1 MAPKTDNWQS
11 VKCLLCYLKQT
22 ICFGLQICHSHTH
35 SLQAFLEVDWVGY
48 RDDRHSISD
57 CCIFFLDVNLNYWG
71 CKKQATVA

>member
-22 ICFGLQICHSHTH
+22 ICFGLQIYHSHTH

-57 CCIFFLDVNLNYWG
+57 CLICCIFFWMLI
-71 CKKQATVA
+71 